1 MDMYNEKDRYDE
13 RHSFYYNTNN
23 SKWKTN
29 SVIFVGIIVLIVVIV
44 LI

>member
-1 MDMYNEKDRYDE
+1 MEDYSY

-29 SVIFVGIIVLIVVIV
+29 TAIFVGIIVLIVVVI

>member
-1 MDMYNEKDRYDE
+1 MDDYNRRY
-13 RHSFYYNTNN
+13 SFYDNTNN

-29 SVIFVGIIVLIVVIV
+29 TVIFVGIIVLIVVV

>member
-1 MDMYNEKDRYDE
+1 MDISRDMYDE
-13 RHSFYYNTNN
+13 RYSFYYNTNN

-29 SVIFVGIIVLIVVIV
+29 CIILVGIIVLIVVLV